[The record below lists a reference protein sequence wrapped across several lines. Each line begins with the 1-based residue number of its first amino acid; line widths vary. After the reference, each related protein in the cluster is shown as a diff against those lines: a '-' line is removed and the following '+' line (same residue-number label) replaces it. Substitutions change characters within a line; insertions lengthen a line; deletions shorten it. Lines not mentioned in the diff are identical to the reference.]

1 MEKTAGIR
9 RRHASATAA
18 AVIALVLSTA
28 SMLAG
33 GDTATNIN
41 VFPEQLQWRSSPSIP
56 ATIQLAKVYGD
67 PALPGP
73 FVFRARLAAGTRLL
87 PHRHPDERWVTV
99 LSGTYRSAVGATY
112 DPDAITEYPTGSF
125 YVTGPNLPHY
135 SHAKTDALI
144 QEQGIGPTGI
154 EYVSAADDPRN
165 AR

>member
-18 AVIALVLSTA
+18 TVIALVLS
-28 SMLAG
+28 
-33 GDTATNIN
+33 
-41 VFPEQLQWRSSPSIP
+41 
-56 ATIQLAKVYGD
+56 
-67 PALPGP
+67 
-73 FVFRARLAAGTRLL
+73 
-87 PHRHPDERWVTV
+87 
-99 LSGTYRSAVGATY
+99 
-112 DPDAITEYPTGSF
+112 TGSF